1 MKLLGVLLFLGS
13 SLLPSRTAPVP
24 QDVDCNDSDV
34 FKAVDRALRW
44 YNEHLKD
51 GNQFLLYRVTEASMT
66 TDSDTFY
73 SLKYQIREG
82 DCPVQKDKH
91 WQDCDYRE
99 AAEAATGECTATV
112 KTKNKEKFTVSLQT
126 CQITPA
132 EGPVITA
139 HYECSGCIHP
149 ISPTSTDLIPILKHG
164 LQHFNNRTNH
174 PFLFRVNEV
183 KKAQRQVV
191 SGWNFDVHYTI
202 IQTNCSKQDFEEL
215 LPDCKPMPGGDTGDC
230 SDKAFVDPHMKITGF
245 VQNCELFPGAEWIPP
260 PDLMCAGCP
269 QNLPVDSPELKEP
282 LKHSLDKVN
291 SADNYTFYFKVETIR
306 KATFQLVAGQKFSI
320 EFLVRQTRCSKEDNE
335 KMPEDCEVDS
345 NGSSFLKRPPGF
357 SPFRSVQTP
366 AKEGSNVSPPQPP
379 KAPDREEEQAPGK
392 RRGHPLGHDSCRG
405 RGPGQGRGRGCK
417 RARDHERSPE
427 CDRGQGKHRNKDRPR
442 GKPNGGKKNCP
453 EDNSNPSRPEQIDP
467 EEPGTPPSILR
478 PTHQPRPEGAVTLSY
493 FRDSDLL
500 SPDTPLAALPPSDGD
515 LFPEIQSEPKDFS
528 LGLLDFPEPPPP
540 KCPGR
545 PWKPI
550 QGMDPA
556 TEEKQYDDFDLF
568 DAVR

>member
-66 TDSDTFY
+66 
-73 SLKYQIREG
+73 
-82 DCPVQKDKH
+82 
-91 WQDCDYRE
+91 
-99 AAEAATGECTATV
+99 
-112 KTKNKEKFTVSLQT
+112 
-126 CQITPA
+126 
-132 EGPVITA
+132 
-139 HYECSGCIHP
+139 
-149 ISPTSTDLIPILKHG
+149 
-164 LQHFNNRTNH
+164 
-174 PFLFRVNEV
+174 
-183 KKAQRQVV
+183 VV

-345 NGSSFLKRPPGF
+345 NGKVLVCNAMVYMVPWKNEVFPTVTCQDLEMSSFLKRPPGF

-366 AKEGSNVSPPQPP
+366 AKEGSNRRTWTCV
-379 KAPDREEEQAPGK
+379 RQAE
-392 RRGHPLGHDSCRG
+392 PL
-405 RGPGQGRGRGCK
+405 K
-417 RARDHERSPE
+417 EA
-427 CDRGQGKHRNKDRPR
+427 
-442 GKPNGGKKNCP
+442 
-453 EDNSNPSRPEQIDP
+453 
-467 EEPGTPPSILR
+467 EEPEGKGEPS
-478 PTHQPRPEGAVTLSY
+478 
-493 FRDSDLL
+493 
-500 SPDTPLAALPPSDGD
+500 
-515 LFPEIQSEPKDFS
+515 
-528 LGLLDFPEPPPP
+528 
-540 KCPGR
+540 
-545 PWKPI
+545 
-550 QGMDPA
+550 
-556 TEEKQYDDFDLF
+556 
-568 DAVR
+568 